1 MATKETELAI
11 IEPPEEERRPLTAV
25 QIKAQVQLIQEVMG
39 AVMQKDVHYGVIPGC
54 EKPTLYKP
62 GSEKLLSTFRI
73 AVKPIE
79 TDLSTTEV
87 VRYRVEARGTS
98 MVDGRFLGSGIGEC
112 SSGEE
117 KYAWRRVVCKEEWEA
132 TPSDRRRE
140 KWAKKRN
147 GEAFMMQQVRT
158 NPADVANTILK
169 MAKKRAQIDLTL
181 TVTAA
186 SDIFTQDLEDLSE
199 EVRDTVAA
207 AESPKKPPIKM
218 PERVTAKKVEK
229 NEEPELPHGKTWW
242 CSAWQGKTY
251 LITKRDETPI
261 NHEDLCEV
269 GFKYNEEKGT
279 YSAFYTDELRE
290 MLEAREAEMPIGDE
304 A

>member
-1 MATKETELAI
+1 MATRENELAV

-25 QIKAQVQLIQEVMG
+25 QIRAQVQLIQEVMS

-79 TDLSTTEV
+79 TDLSKEDF

-98 MVDGRFLGSGIGEC
+98 MVDGRYLGSGIGEC

-132 TPSDRRRE
+132 TSPDRRRE

-147 GEAFMMQQVRT
+147 GETYMVQQVRT

-186 SDIFTQDLEDLSE
+186 SDIFTQDLEDLSD

-207 AESPKKPPIKM
+207 AETPKKPPIKM
-218 PERVTAKKVEK
+218 PERTQAKKPEK
-229 NEEPELPHGKTWW
+229 PDEPELPRGKTWW

-251 LITKRDETPI
+251 LLTKREDTPI
-261 NHEDLCEV
+261 NHEDLCEA

-279 YSAFYTDELRE
+279 YSVPYTDELRG
-290 MLEAREAEMPIGDE
+290 MLEAREAEAPFGDE

>member
-11 IEPPEEERRPLTAV
+11 LEPPEEERRPLTAV

-132 TPSDRRRE
+132 TPADRRRE

-147 GEAFMMQQVRT
+147 GEAYMMQQVLEVQHGFHWLDDAPRT
-158 NPADVANTILK
+158 LSGANHRPAYGADGNYFSKPNTE
-169 MAKKRAQIDLTL
+169 
-181 TVTAA
+181 
-186 SDIFTQDLEDLSE
+186 SIF
-199 EVRDTVAA
+199 DTVYD
-207 AESPKKPPIKM
+207 M
-218 PERVTAKKVEK
+218 MR
-229 NEEPELPHGKTWW
+229 N
-242 CSAWQGKTY
+242 SA
-251 LITKRDETPI
+251 P
-261 NHEDLCEV
+261 
-269 GFKYNEEKGT
+269 
-279 YSAFYTDELRE
+279 
-290 MLEAREAEMPIGDE
+290 ARFPALYKE
-304 A
+304 